1 MGDRHSHFL
10 SLTGRKTGD
19 KQAVMALGV
28 LLEWNS
34 WLVIC
39 VCVCVCW
46 RFYIIA
52 LTCSGRRTEL
62 KFKKNEALPPNLNFR
77 VWFDDVTGR
86 KTGDRHSYFLNTG
99 ASV

>member
-1 MGDRHSHFL
+1 M
-10 SLTGRKTGD
+10 
-19 KQAVMALGV
+19 
-28 LLEWNS
+28 
-34 WLVIC
+34 
-39 VCVCVCW
+39 CVCW

-62 KFKKNEALPPNLNFR
+62 KLKKNEALPPNSNFR

-99 ASV
+99 ARVQLFLNFSQARAEDHFNATFMIVPPCIAKICSI